1 MFEYFKLIGNGSND
15 LSAAI
20 HGGIGFILLAAFIG
34 AIEAVSNPSSAA
46 LKRLKIG
53 SIVLTVASFL
63 TIVYGNIIYIA
74 YRAKDGVQPWFKAND
89 MYYYHTLGMEF
100 KEFAALFSFP
110 LAIAIAYT
118 VYTMSEDWFKSEW
131 ARKTVR
137 ISLFLGIFFT
147 FAAFILGAAVTKAKA
162 V

>member
-1 MFEYFKLIGNGSND
+1 
-15 LSAAI
+15 
-20 HGGIGFILLAAFIG
+20 
-34 AIEAVSNPSSAA
+34 
-46 LKRLKIG
+46 
-53 SIVLTVASFL
+53 
-63 TIVYGNIIYIA
+63 
-74 YRAKDGVQPWFKAND
+74 

-131 ARKTVR
+131 ARKTVK
-137 ISLFLGIFFT
+137 IGLFLAVFFT
-147 FAAFILGAAVTKAKA
+147 FAAFILGAAVTKVKA